1 MIFNCRG
8 QERERRTWVIW
19 INNNPNVR
27 KKVDISI
34 QEVQLTSVKIKL
46 KRTMLEPFIRKL
58 SNSKRKWNLGDVLKQ
73 LNPFRGVFTLGENWL
88 VLAKKKNLAINKQ
101 CRCLTGKVQKGQGNK
116 NNKAL
121 QTKSNV
127 FSIHVFQKWEI
138 RVFREN

>member
-1 MIFNCRG
+1 MEPWGCPEAAKPIQRG
-8 QERERRTWVIW
+8 FHIRRELIGF
-19 INNNPNVR
+19 
-27 KKVDISI
+27 S
-34 QEVQLTSVKIKL
+34 
-46 KRTMLEPFIRKL
+46 
-58 SNSKRKWNLGDVLKQ
+58 
-73 LNPFRGVFTLGENWL
+73 
-88 VLAKKKNLAINKQ
+88 KKKNLAINKQ